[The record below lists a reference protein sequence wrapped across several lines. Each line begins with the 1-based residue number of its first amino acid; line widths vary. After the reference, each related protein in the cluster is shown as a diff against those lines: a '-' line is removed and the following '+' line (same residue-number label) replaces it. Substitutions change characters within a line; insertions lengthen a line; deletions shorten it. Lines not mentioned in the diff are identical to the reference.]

1 MNPLRLGILGCGD
14 FAHRH
19 AAIVAALPER
29 ARLVACCDR
38 NEWKARAFADKYAP
52 GEGTVFTAHREMFD
66 RAKLDGV
73 LICLP
78 PYGHTDEVQ
87 LAAER
92 GLHFLIEKPI
102 APRSDQAWAMVEAA
116 ERAGVKTQVGF
127 MLRFGAAIDRF
138 RALQGEGRTGATGLL
153 TARYFC
159 NALHAPW
166 WRIREK
172 SGGQILEQVIHLLD
186 LFRFLGGEPAAV
198 FSRQD
203 NLFHRDVPG
212 YTVEDVSAT
221 LITFRNGG
229 LGVIAATNNAI
240 PGKWTHD
247 YRIVAQRL
255 TADFAGPNHAIFTPT
270 DGSGACPTELA
281 SDLDFRREQMLDFL
295 RAIET
300 GGPTRTPIR
309 EGARTLDLALAA
321 VRSAAEN
328 REIKL

>member
-1 MNPLRLGILGCGD
+1 MKPLRLGILGCGD
-14 FAHRH
+14 FANRH
-19 AAIVAALPER
+19 AAIVAALPDR
-29 ARLVACCDR
+29 ARLVAFCDR
-38 NEWKARAFADKYAP
+38 NEWKARAFAEKYAP
-52 GEGTVFTAHREMFD
+52 GEGAVFTAHRDMFD
-66 RAKLDGV
+66 RAGLDGV

-127 MLRFGAAIDRF
+127 MLRFGAAIERF
-138 RALQGEGRTGATGLL
+138 GALQREGRTGATGLL

-159 NALHAPW
+159 NAVHAPW
-166 WRIREK
+166 WRDKAK
-172 SGGQILEQVIHLLD
+172 SGGQVLEQVIHLLD

-198 FSRQD
+198 FARQD
-203 NLFHRDVPG
+203 NLFHREVPG

-229 LGVIAATNNAI
+229 LGLVAATNNAI

-247 YRIVAQRL
+247 YRVVAQRM
-255 TADFAGPNHAIFTPT
+255 TADFTGPNHATFTPT
-270 DGSGACPTELA
+270 DAPGETPIDVA
-281 SDLDFRREQMLDFL
+281 SDRDFRREQMLDLFN
-295 RAIET
+295 AIET

-309 EGARTLDLALAA
+309 EGAKTLDLALAV
-321 VRSAAEN
+321 VRSAEER
-328 REIKL
+328 REIAL